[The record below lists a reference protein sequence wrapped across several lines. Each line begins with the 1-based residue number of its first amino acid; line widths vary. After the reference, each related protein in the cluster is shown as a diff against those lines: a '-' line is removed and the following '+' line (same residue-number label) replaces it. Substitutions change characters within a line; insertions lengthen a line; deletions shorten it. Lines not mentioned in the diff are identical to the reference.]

1 MMVVESLVCS
11 EQLSCPM
18 FYRKTLQVLQ
28 VLQFSSSFCI
38 FEPFPAVTV
47 CFWDPSSH
55 TEDNWGT
62 QTQLIKTVQT
72 FTDAPEGTQ
81 CIKSQGLKTFEQDED
96 VHSKQNIQYTLIFK
110 FKKLCICLFLYN

>member
-38 FEPFPAVTV
+38 FEPF
-47 CFWDPSSH
+47 SS
-55 TEDNWGT
+55 DCMLLRSIFSYWG
-62 QTQLIKTVQT
+62 QLRDSNTT
-72 FTDAPEGTQ
+72 
-81 CIKSQGLKTFEQDED
+81 
-96 VHSKQNIQYTLIFK
+96 N
-110 FKKLCICLFLYN
+110 